1 MIRGGIAYLIAEA
14 PSGARDTV
22 RFFIKGSNPTVQ
34 QVNAFL
40 SQAPYNTIWFF
51 KKIIFHESNNP
62 VALTAEVRQ
71 FNPYSSSGENLS
83 ESNWG
88 AFSRMPNMGA
98 PCGWGL
104 GQMDN
109 PKPPAQTL
117 WDWQANIIAAYN
129 LLDVGKRG
137 NIVTN
142 LNNANRIVSTWNYPG
157 NPIVTQ
163 PDRTEGGVIYTH
175 APSPN
180 FNHAIN
186 THFNGQ
192 LTNNRRSF
200 IDACW
205 IKLYNGLGTE
215 EQHYYWLAPGRIT
228 NLTVTPPQWH
238 VTNVATYSGSANYYV
253 RDVSQRTTP

>member
-40 SQAPYNTIWFF
+40 SQAPYNAMWFL
-51 KKIIFHESNNP
+51 KKIIFHESGTP
-62 VALTAEVRQ
+62 HTSSTAEVRQ
-71 FNPYSSSGENLS
+71 FNPYSSNGENLS
-83 ESNWG
+83 ENNWG

-117 WDWQANIIAAYN
+117 WDWQANIAAAYN
-129 LLDVGKRG
+129 LMNEGKR
-137 NIVTN
+137 NSVISNLDNAYEIV
-142 LNNANRIVSTWNYPG
+142 ATWNYPG

-163 PDRTEGGVIYTH
+163 PNRIEGGITYTH
-175 APSPN
+175 APSPSFTHN
-180 FNHAIN
+180 IN
-186 THFNGQ
+186 PHFSGQ
-192 LTNNRRSF
+192 LTNNNRSY

-205 IKLYNGLGTE
+205 IKLYNGLGNE
-215 EQHYYWLAPGRIT
+215 RLHYYWLEPGSIDGKKA
-228 NLTVTPPQWH
+228 PQWH

-253 RDVSQRTTP
+253 RDVSQRATP